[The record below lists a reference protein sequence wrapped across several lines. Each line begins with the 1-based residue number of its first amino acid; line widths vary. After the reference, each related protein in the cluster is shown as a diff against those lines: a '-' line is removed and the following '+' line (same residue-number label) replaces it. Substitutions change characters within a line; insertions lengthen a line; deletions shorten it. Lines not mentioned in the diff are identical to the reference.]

1 MKRIWAACLLL
12 CALPAWA
19 CAAKIDMNLE
29 MNGGKMVVFDA
40 VADLPE
46 SAPGKEAPVDPVLM
60 AIDMQIA
67 VRFEP
72 EQAEKEISR
81 EGSRLWQA
89 GDVYQDGKVA
99 SMWRSLK
106 GELADSVQSA
116 HHAALTVNLETG
128 MEIYLDEVLTDYEAA
143 IAGMEAII
151 QRDVLDGMSGY
162 LEYDDLLPMPTDS
175 YSFNE
180 QGLTIYWDKERYR
193 YFSGEA
199 GSITFLWHE
208 IADYIGE
215 SSPAYALS
223 RPKEIDV
230 SGLRTDMALGTFD
243 EYLGCRLYTE
253 LEEVRLRYRLGEP
266 DYTTDA
272 LVYPIEGM
280 RGFAVEIPKYAETG
294 EDETPISAVRAS
306 RIATR
311 GLMTGKTTVEVLY
324 SIFGEPDMALVLDEE
339 AAEDALLEPGES
351 LFFEDMGSVLQAH
364 FDESGVL
371 SCMILRAAMPETL
384 F

>member
-1 MKRIWAACLLL
+1 MKRMLAACLLL
-12 CALPAWA
+12 CALPVWA
-19 CAAKIDMNLE
+19 SAAKIDFNLE
-29 MNGGKMVVFDA
+29 LNGGKMVVFDA
-40 VADLPE
+40 VSDMPQ

-67 VRFEP
+67 VRFEQD
-72 EQAEKEISR
+72 QAKKEFARQES
-81 EGSRLWQA
+81 GLWQT

-99 SMWRSLK
+99 SMWRSWK
-106 GELADSVQSA
+106 GEQADSAASYD
-116 HHAALTVNLETG
+116 HAALTVNLETG
-128 MEIYLDEVLTDYEAA
+128 MEIYLDEILTDYDAA
-143 IAGMEAII
+143 LAAMEDII

-162 LEYDDLLPMPTDS
+162 LEYDDLLPMPTDC

-193 YFSGEA
+193 YFNGEA

-215 SSPAYALS
+215 ESPAYAVS

-230 SGLRTDMALGTFD
+230 SGLRTDMAQGTFD
-243 EYLGCRLYTE
+243 EYLRCSLYTE
-253 LEEVRLRYRLGEP
+253 LGEARMVQRLGEP

-280 RGFAVEIPKYAETG
+280 RGFAVETPKYAETS
-294 EDETPISAVRAS
+294 EEETRISAVRAS

-311 GLMTGKTTVEVLY
+311 GLMTGKTTVEILY
-324 SIFGEPDMALVLDEE
+324 SIFGEPSMTIVYDED
-339 AAEDALLEPGES
+339 AAADALLEPGES

-364 FDESGVL
+364 FDEDGVL
-371 SCMILRAAMPETL
+371 ACLILRDALPESL
-384 F
+384 Y